1 MQLPEKI
8 NKIVSYLI
16 ENSDFYKDPI
26 NGNLILNR
34 VSDLKKKSLLLQ
46 KKILLYLMMIFY
58 VLKKQK

>member
-34 VSDLKKKSLLLQ
+34 VSDLKKNP
-46 KKILLYLMMIFY
+46 FY
-58 VLKKQK
+58 FKRRYCCI